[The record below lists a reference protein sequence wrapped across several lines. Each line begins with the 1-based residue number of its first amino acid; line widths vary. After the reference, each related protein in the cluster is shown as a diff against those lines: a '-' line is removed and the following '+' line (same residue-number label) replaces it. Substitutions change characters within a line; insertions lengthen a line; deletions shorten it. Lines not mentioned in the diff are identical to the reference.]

1 MQIVSSIKLQK
12 VNLPTEPHDQENTD
26 VTGLTTPAGG
36 NVKTQWKTP
45 KKNPEVWLLPLGDQ
59 IKVQGDTFKW

>member
-1 MQIVSSIKLQK
+1 MQIISSIKLQK

-45 KKNPEVWLLPLGDQ
+45 KKNLEV
-59 IKVQGDTFKW
+59 